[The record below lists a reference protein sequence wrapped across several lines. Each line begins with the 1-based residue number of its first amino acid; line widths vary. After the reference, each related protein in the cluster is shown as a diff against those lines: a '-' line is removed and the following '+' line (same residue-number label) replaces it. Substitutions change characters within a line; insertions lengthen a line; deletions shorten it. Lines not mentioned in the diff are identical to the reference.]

1 MANVD
6 VGLGKSSAPPQGL
19 HAGPNQVVCRISLSA
34 TTSAG
39 DVLRVGKLPNGAIPT
54 DVVFYAGPA
63 FVVGGIWKFGWSA
76 SQAAFIASETVSLAV
91 RRGNVALTQAISLS
105 DDARVLYE
113 HIVAVPSA
121 VASVGYMGNLVVS
134 YVMPGQTP

>member
-6 VGLGKSSAPPQGL
+6 VGLGKSGAQPQGL

-39 DVLRVGKLPNGAIPT
+39 DVLRIGKLPNGAIPT
-54 DVVFYAGPA
+54 DVVFYPGAA
-63 FVVGGIWKFGWSA
+63 FAAGIWKFGISA
-76 SQAAFIASETVSLAV
+76 SDAAFIASATVSV
-91 RRGNVALTQAISLS
+91 MVRGNVALSWQLSLS
-105 DDARVLYE
+105 DDARVLFDY
-113 HIVAVPSA
+113 ITGTPSA
-121 VASVGYMGNLVVS
+121 VVTVGHQGNLVVS

>member
-6 VGLGKSSAPPQGL
+6 IGLGAAKAPPQGL

-39 DVLRVGKLPNGAIPT
+39 DVLRIGKLPQGAIPT
-54 DVVFYAGPA
+54 DTVFYPGPA
-63 FVVGGIWKFGWSA
+63 FAAGIWKFGVSA
-76 SQAAFIASETVSLAV
+76 SQAAFIASATVSTV
-91 RRGNVALTQAISLS
+91 TRGNVALTWQQSLS
-105 DDARVLYE
+105 DDARVLFDY
-113 HIVAVPSA
+113 IVGVPSA
-121 VASVGYMGNLVVS
+121 VVTVGHQGNLVVS